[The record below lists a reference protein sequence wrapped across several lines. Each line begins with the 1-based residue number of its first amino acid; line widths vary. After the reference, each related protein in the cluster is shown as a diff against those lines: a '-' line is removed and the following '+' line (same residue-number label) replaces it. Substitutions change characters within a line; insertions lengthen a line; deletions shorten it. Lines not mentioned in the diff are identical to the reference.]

1 MDGWM
6 DGWMGGWMERGQ
18 GDPTLVCELELGVN
32 HGAAAVVL
40 GALTE
45 VL

>member
-6 DGWMGGWMERGQ
+6 DGWMERGQ